1 MHSISR
7 SILSLLSVGLFLSC
21 ADYTQN
27 PNDDN
32 EPKETETMRKGPP
45 PWHLWGDSKTITV
58 PSSIVVLQTQTA
70 QLAKVSYGRPETF
83 DFFFGAKIIG
93 VNSTA
98 TMGTVQV
105 WFDVTVGVGRSHFEM
120 PGFEYFAF
128 DWTVLPAPLNKPK
141 YSTEVFGPIRD
152 EGTTGIDNRIGE
164 ITAQDIQVT
173 ARIMYSSFGVPNSTA
188 NVEVTAFFAPR
199 AHVRPEWFRGE
210 FSGGEDNGS

>member
-98 TMGTVQV
+98 TMGTVEV
-105 WFDVTVGVGRSHFEM
+105 WFDVTVGVGRSHFEI
-120 PGFEYFAF
+120 PGFEYFKFA
-128 DWTVLPAPLNKPK
+128 WSALPVPTNTPK
-141 YSTEVFGPIRD
+141 YSTEVLGPVRID
-152 EGTTGIDNRIGE
+152 ATTIDNRIGE

-173 ARIMYSSFGVPNSTA
+173 ARVLYGSFGVPNSQAT
-188 NVEVTAFFAPR
+188 VEVTSYFAPR
-199 AHVRPEWFRGE
+199 SHIRPEWFRGE
-210 FSGGEDNGS
+210 FAAGEDAGS